1 MADKNAARNRAEN
14 AFSASSMRDAAV
26 KEEIAKE
33 RVAFDVRTQ
42 KLRALRLAREEQE
55 RADKAAED
63 AAKPPKAAKTAKAK
77 ARKTAAN

>member
-14 AFSASSMRDAAV
+14 AFSASAVRDAAM

-33 RVAFDVRTQ
+33 RVAFDVRTA

-55 RADKAAED
+55 RAEKAAAD
-63 AAKPPKAAKTAKAK
+63 AAKPPKPAKAAKPR
-77 ARKTAAN
+77 ARKAVSH